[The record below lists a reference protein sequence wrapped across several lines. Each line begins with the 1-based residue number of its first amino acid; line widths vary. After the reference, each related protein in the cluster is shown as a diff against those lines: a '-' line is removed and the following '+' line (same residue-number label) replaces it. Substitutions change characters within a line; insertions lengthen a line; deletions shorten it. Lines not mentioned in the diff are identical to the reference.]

1 MSSTPLQ
8 SQQITF
14 TRFIAAITIV
24 FFHFGGDL
32 EYIND
37 PLFLPIKK
45 NGNLGVSYFFLI
57 SGVIMSL
64 VYSSKVKL
72 SKAFFRDF
80 YIIRLSRVYPIYLFS
95 LFVIIIFTKYF
106 WGSQLEL
113 SEILLSLL
121 LIQSWVPG
129 KELAL
134 NFPGWSLSVE
144 IFFYLFFPFLI
155 LFFRKIGNHKSY
167 IVSFVVWLIT
177 QGIFVCYFTE
187 GSHLLYNPIMHSGTF
202 IIGAAFGIFL
212 KSNADR
218 LTFIPPNIWAV
229 LLVLSTLSFLAIL
242 YEAPAWLSL
251 SHNGLLSP
259 LFLVMTIS
267 LCLDR
272 KTIGRAFKMPFF
284 TFLGNISYGI
294 YIYQYPAKI
303 FTSYINDKFGLRN
316 WSTYHFYYFLAIL
329 LIIASLSFIV
339 LENPIRDRV
348 KKLINYT

>member
-32 EYIND
+32 EYINN
-37 PLFLPIKK
+37 PIFLPIKQY
-45 NGNLGVSYFFLI
+45 GNLGVSYFFLI

-64 VYSSKVKL
+64 VYSNKVKL

-95 LFVIIIFTKYF
+95 LIVVIFFTKYF
-106 WGSQLEL
+106 WRSQLDL
-113 SEILLSLL
+113 SEILFSVF

-129 KELAL
+129 KELTL

-155 LFFRKIGNHKSY
+155 LFFRKIGNRKTY
-167 IVSFVVWLIT
+167 MVSFIIWFIT
-177 QGIFVCYFTE
+177 QGVFICYFTE

-229 LLVLSTLSFLAIL
+229 LLIISTLSFVAII
-242 YEAPAWLSL
+242 YNAPAWLAL

-259 LFLVMTIS
+259 LFLIITMS

-272 KTIGRAFKMPFF
+272 KSIGRAFKIPLAV
-284 TFLGNISYGI
+284 FLGNISYGI
-294 YIYQYPAKI
+294 YIYQYPVKI

-316 WSTYHFYYFLAIL
+316 WNAYHFYYFLVML
-329 LIIASLSFIV
+329 LIVASLSFIV
-339 LENPIRDRV
+339 LESPIRDRV

>member
-1 MSSTPLQ
+1 MSSAHIQ

-37 PLFLPIKK
+37 PLFLPVKRY
-45 NGNLGVSYFFLI
+45 GNLGVSYFFLI

-95 LFVIIIFTKYF
+95 LFVIIFFTKYF
-106 WGSQLEL
+106 WRNQLDL
-113 SEILLSLL
+113 SEILLSVL

-129 KELAL
+129 KELIL

-155 LFFRKIGNHKSY
+155 LFFQKIGNHKAY
-167 IVSFVVWLIT
+167 IVAFVIWIMT
-177 QGIFVCYFTE
+177 QSIFVYYFKE
-187 GSHLLYNPIMHSGTF
+187 DSHLLYNPIMHSGTF
-202 IIGAAFGIFL
+202 IIGAAFGVFL

-218 LTFIPPNIWAV
+218 FASIPTNIWAV
-229 LLVLSTLSFLAIL
+229 LLILSTLSFLAVI
-242 YEAPAWLSL
+242 YKAPAWLAL

-259 LFLVMTIS
+259 LFLIMTIS

-272 KTIGRAFKMPFF
+272 KTIGRVFKMPFF
-284 TFLGNISYGI
+284 IFLGNISYGI
-294 YIYQYPAKI
+294 YIFQYPAKI

-316 WSTYHFYYFLAIL
+316 WSTYHFYYFLVIL

-348 KKLINYT
+348 KKLINYI